1 MKNYNANQFL
11 EKFNERRT
19 GRNLPDCP
27 YCGGQNF
34 TVIDSLASIIIGK
47 DLTGISLGPSIP
59 SGVVVCTKCGHL
71 EFFALGA
78 LGLLPK
84 KEDSS
89 DGK

>member
-1 MKNYNANQFL
+1 MIQ
-11 EKFNERRT
+11 
-19 GRNLPDCP
+19 DS
-27 YCGGQNF
+27 
-34 TVIDSLASIIIGK
+34 VIFVNIPTIYAYIIIGK